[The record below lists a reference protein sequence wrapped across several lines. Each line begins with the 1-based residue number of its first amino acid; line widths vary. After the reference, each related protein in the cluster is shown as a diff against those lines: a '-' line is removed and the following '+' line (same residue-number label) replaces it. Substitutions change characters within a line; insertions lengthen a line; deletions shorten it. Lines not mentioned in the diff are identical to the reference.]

1 MYLGLILASNVLIHG
16 GNSQLLTKKKNIK
29 KVQIHRMIIYQV
41 ELYETN
47 VLAGQY

>member
-16 GNSQLLTKKKNIK
+16 GNSQFLIKSIK
-29 KVQIHRMIIYQV
+29 KVQIYWMIIYQV
-41 ELYETN
+41 ELYETT

>member
-1 MYLGLILASNVLIHG
+1 MHFELILARNVLIHG
-16 GNSQLLTKKKNIK
+16 GNSQLLTKKIK

>member
-16 GNSQLLTKKKNIK
+16 ENSQLLTKNIK
-29 KVQIHRMIIYQV
+29 KVQIHQMIIYQV